1 MTGVRKD
8 RDLEVFFF
16 WVFFFLELMERLHEM
31 EDSNHQVSL
40 SKTGIVFLC
49 TLYLNGM
56 GGTIVTEQVWS

>member
-1 MTGVRKD
+1 MV
-8 RDLEVFFF
+8 V
-16 WVFFFLELMERLHEM
+16 FFLELMERLHEM

>member
-8 RDLEVFFF
+8 RYLGFF
-16 WVFFFLELMERLHEM
+16 FFFLKLMERLHEM

-49 TLYLNGM
+49 LYSFYLTGV